1 MEHRQHAAETQRP
14 QDIDDLIFRDEQDYP
29 VSQR

>member
-1 MEHRQHAAETQRP
+1 MEYSQHAAETQRP